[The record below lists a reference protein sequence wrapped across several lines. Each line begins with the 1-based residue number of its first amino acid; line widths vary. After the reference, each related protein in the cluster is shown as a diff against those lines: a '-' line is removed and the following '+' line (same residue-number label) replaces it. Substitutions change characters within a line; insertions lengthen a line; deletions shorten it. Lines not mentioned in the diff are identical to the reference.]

1 MSAATDIRHMRAAIT
16 LARRGLGHTW
26 PNPTVGCVL
35 VRDGR
40 VIGRGR
46 TQNGGRPHAE
56 TVALGQADQLSGGA
70 KGATAY
76 VSLEPCAHHGQT
88 PPCAQALIDAGIA
101 RCVIGCDDPDPRVNG
116 GGAEMLRKAGIDVET
131 GIYADEARAVNEG
144 FFHKITQGRPLVT
157 LKLAST
163 LDGRIATHTGQSR
176 WITGPGARR
185 FVHVLRHSHDA
196 VMVGSGTALAD
207 DPELTCRLDGPTRQP
222 VRIVLDARLRLP
234 LTGKLAKTAQDVPV
248 WVVTL
253 KGNDEARLDALRG
266 LGIEIIEID
275 AGEETGLLDLSAALA
290 ALGDRGLTRV
300 LCEGGG
306 HVAASLVRQKLA
318 DQLVWCRAPRLIGDD
333 GISAVRSFGVDTLDQ
348 TADFVLSGSQRIGD
362 DIVETYSRTI

>member
-1 MSAATDIRHMRAAIT
+1 MTADTDIRHMRAAIA

-46 TQNGGRPHAE
+46 TGDGGRPHAE
-56 TVALGQADQLSGGA
+56 TVALDMAGEGA
-70 KGATAY
+70 RGATAY
-76 VSLEPCAHHGQT
+76 VSLEPCSHHGQT
-88 PPCAQALIDAGIA
+88 PPCADALIKAGIR
-101 RCVIGCDDPDPRVNG
+101 RCVIACDDPDPRVSG
-116 GGAEMLRKAGIDVET
+116 GGAEKLRKAGVEVTT
-131 GIYADEARAVNEG
+131 GVCTEEARAVNEG
-144 FFHKITQGRPLVT
+144 FFLKVLENRPLVT

-163 LDGRIATHTGQSR
+163 LDGRIATHIGESR
-176 WITGPGARR
+176 WITGPDARR
-185 FVHVLRHSHDA
+185 YVHVLRHAHDA

-207 DPELTCRLDGPTRQP
+207 DPRLTCRLEGKSRQP

-234 LTGKLAKTAQDVPV
+234 LTGKLAKTAQETPV
-248 WVVTL
+248 WLVTL
-253 KGNDEARLDALRG
+253 KGNDTARLEACRG
-266 LGIEIIEID
+266 LGIVMIEVP
-275 AGEETGLLDLSAALA
+275 AEKTTGLLDLKAALNELA
-290 ALGDRGLTRV
+290 GRGLTRV

-306 HVAASLVRQKLA
+306 HVAASLVQQKLA

-333 GISAVRSFGVDTLDQ
+333 GVSAIRAFGVDTLDQ
-348 TADFVLSGSQRIGD
+348 TADFVLSETRRLGD